1 MPVPKVDRHSG
12 AIIFHPTEDEVKV
25 KEVIKENEH
34 LKGTVYSLEQRLGQL
49 ERLITGG
56 KSDE

>member
-1 MPVPKVDRHSG
+1 MPVPKVDKHSG
-12 AIIFHPTEDEVKV
+12 AIIFHATEDEIKV
-25 KEVIKENEH
+25 KEVIEENKE
-34 LKGTVYSLEQRLGQL
+34 LKGTVSSLEQRLDQL